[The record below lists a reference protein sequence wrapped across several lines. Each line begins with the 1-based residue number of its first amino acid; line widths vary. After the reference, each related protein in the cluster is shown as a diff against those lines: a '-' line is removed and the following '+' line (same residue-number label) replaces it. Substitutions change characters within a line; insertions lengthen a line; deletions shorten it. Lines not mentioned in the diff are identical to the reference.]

1 MEVRGRQVINNMQIE
16 TSTGTVYW
24 QEDVPTTPKDGD
36 TWFKV
41 VNGKATNA
49 YNRVDGAWIETEF
62 ASQIIAEELVG
73 KILTAAEINGGVING
88 ITMNASE
95 FRNTWKTITEDT
107 ATQVDGSVVIADG
120 VITQTSNNRKILTDG
135 TLQARQQTTSTLSNG
150 ILTTSNSVYSETDG
164 SLIRTTGARLLGG
177 YLELNW
183 NEPGKGINANAT
195 LDAQTL
201 YKMLTLKTMTVKIP
215 NTANFKDAEIIYTRQ
230 GEMVTAQIYF
240 NLLSDTGWVGLSPF
254 HNGYK
259 PKNYIQ
265 GTGVLPSISFQ
276 GANCTVYSNNNGWR
290 LIPQKSTTG
299 AFQGSLTYTTAD
311 DWNLA

>member
-1 MEVRGRQVINNMQIE
+1 MQAQGMKIINNMQIE

-24 QEDVPTTPKDGD
+24 QEDEPTNPKDND

-41 VNGKATNA
+41 VNGTATNA
-49 YNRVDGAWIETEF
+49 YNRVDGEWIETAF

-95 FRNTWKTITEDT
+95 FRNTWKTISEET
-107 ATQVDGSVVIADG
+107 ATQVDGNVVIADG
-120 VITQTSNNRKILTDG
+120 VITQTSNNRKILTGG
-135 TLQARQQTTSTLSNG
+135 TLQSRQQTSSNLSNG
-150 ILTTSNSVYSETDG
+150 ILTTSNSIYSETDG
-164 SLIRTTGARLLGG
+164 SRIRTTGARLFGG

-183 NEPGKGINANAT
+183 DEPGKGITANAT

-201 YKMLTLKTMTVKIP
+201 YKMLTLKTKTFKIAD
-215 NTANFKDAEIIYTRQ
+215 TANFKDAEITYTRQ
-230 GEMVTAQIYF
+230 GDMVNAQIYF

-254 HNGYK
+254 HIGYK

-265 GTGVLPSISFQ
+265 ATGILPSISYQ
-276 GANCTVYSNNNGWR
+276 GVNCTVYSNNNGWR
-290 LIPQKSTTG
+290 LIPQKSPTG
-299 AFQGSLTYTTAD
+299 AFQGSLTYTTID

>member
-1 MEVRGRQVINNMQIE
+1 MQAQGMKIINNMQIE

-24 QEDVPTTPKDGD
+24 QEDEPTNPKDND

-41 VNGKATNA
+41 VNGTATNA
-49 YNRVDGAWIETEF
+49 YNRVDGEWIETAF

-95 FRNTWKTITEDT
+95 FRNTWKTISEET
-107 ATQVDGSVVIADG
+107 ATQVDGNVVIADG
-120 VITQTSNNRKILTDG
+120 VITQTSNNRKILTGG
-135 TLQARQQTTSTLSNG
+135 TLQSRQQTSSNLSNG
-150 ILTTSNSVYSETDG
+150 ILTTSNSIYSETDG
-164 SLIRTTGARLLGG
+164 SLIRTTGARLFGG

-183 NEPGKGINANAT
+183 YEPGKGITANAT

-201 YKMLTLKTMTVKIP
+201 YKMLTLKTKTFKIAD
-215 NTANFKDAEIIYTRQ
+215 TSNFKDAEITYTRQ
-230 GEMVTAQIYF
+230 GDMVNAQIYF

-254 HNGYK
+254 HIGYK

-265 GTGVLPSISFQ
+265 GTGILPSISYQ
-276 GANCTVYSNNNGWR
+276 GVNCTVYSNNNGWR
-290 LIPQKSTTG
+290 LIPQKSTKG
-299 AFQGSLTYTTAD
+299 AFQGSLTYTTID